1 MRNICSINLMNISNS
16 GSLNSAA
23 GTDELILQIIPLL
36 SQKTN
41 FKVEITKSGG
51 GVVTSGII
59 AEKDGWITYIV
70 PSAYYAKAGTM
81 KVRLIADEETSD
93 YVLFSVPADIEGDV
107 QVKWDEASGQFVI
120 DSIGKQL
127 GAIDYVIE
135 QGTVEDDEGTT
146 WAWRKW
152 ANGLLEAWTDEIHG
166 NTRNVQ
172 TKYGSL
178 YYVEINRNVPIITKE
193 IKNIVATVEAITVRG
208 LYGVSIRDY
217 KQYADRMWFR
227 MYLYSDEQEGEM
239 NLAIN
244 MQIKARWK

>member
-51 GVVTSGII
+51 GVVTSGTI

-81 KVRLIADEETSD
+81 KVRLIAEEETSD

-107 QVKWDEASGQFVI
+107 QVKWNEAGVQFVI
-120 DSIGKQL
+120 DSIGRNY
-127 GAIDYVIE
+127 AD
-135 QGTVEDDEGTT
+135 VESVDLRDE
-146 WAWRKW
+146 
-152 ANGLLEAWTDEIHG
+152 
-166 NTRNVQ
+166 
-172 TKYGSL
+172 
-178 YYVEINRNVPIITKE
+178 
-193 IKNIVATVEAITVRG
+193 KNNLWG
-208 LYGVSIRDY
+208 
-217 KQYADRMWFR
+217 YADRIGRQVSITSTLEANRATYTTAGWRKIGTIPESMRPIRLIRTPAVFR
-227 MYLYSDEQEGEM
+227 D
-239 NLAIN
+239 LAITTGIRITEEGVVEVYYRAN
-244 MQIKARWK
+244 ESQEYLTFSVSYPIIA